1 MRKRNYLRIIKFL
14 CLFTFFSLG
23 VPSFNSTSEKV
34 KSSTHTES
42 QTKMIENNI
51 TKKCLHIYKSVLDRT
66 EDDVAV
72 FLIEEEKEEFILS
85 QVLLPKGSKEGDW
98 FVLCKKKTQFTL
110 HKAEALRKVNK
121 EKSQSLLNQLQNKKR
136 TSY

>member
-1 MRKRNYLRIIKFL
+1 MKKRNYLRIMKFL

-51 TKKCLHIYKSVLDRT
+51 TKKCLHIYKSVLDRI

-72 FLIEEEKEEFILS
+72 FLIEEKREEFILS

-98 FVLCKKKTQFTL
+98 FVLCKKK
-110 HKAEALRKVNK
+110 
-121 EKSQSLLNQLQNKKR
+121 
-136 TSY
+136 

>member
-1 MRKRNYLRIIKFL
+1 
-14 CLFTFFSLG
+14 
-23 VPSFNSTSEKV
+23 
-34 KSSTHTES
+34 
-42 QTKMIENNI
+42 MIENNI